1 MFRDADKEKRRGEVQ
16 NRLTERWHGAAAAG
30 LAATL
35 TLAACSQTT
44 TPPATS
50 GTPAASATTVARRG
64 AGDDLK
70 IRYWQAPTILN
81 SHLATGTKDNDA
93 ARLVTEP
100 LASYGPDAKPLA
112 NGLAAEIPTVANGG
126 VSADL
131 TTVTWKLRQG
141 VKWSDGSAFTA
152 DDVAFT
158 FSLMSDP
165 KTAVSTSDSTEGV
178 KSVVAKDANTVV
190 VTYAA
195 PNPNIY
201 QWGVGTC
208 CYILQK
214 KQFEAYQGEKLKDA
228 PGNLKPIGTGPYV
241 VDTFKSGDV
250 VTYKMNDQFRDPNK
264 PYFKTVTFKGGG
276 DAPSA
281 ARAVFQTGDIDYGWN
296 LQVEAGIL
304 KPMADRSTKG
314 KLLTVYGSSVERLM
328 LNFADPNPSL
338 GDKRGE
344 PDTKHPFFNGPDG
357 KTVRT
362 ALAMATDRKSVAEQF
377 YGGERV
383 AGKPGCNIVTG
394 LPEYESRN
402 TASFCERFDVSG
414 AAKMLDD
421 AGWKP
426 GTDNVRAK
434 DGIRLKIV
442 YQTTINTV
450 RQKTQDLMKKN
461 WEAAGFEVEIK
472 SVPAD
477 VFFTNTSPDGATH
490 FWADVQMLAD
500 NSTPDFTNYL
510 SDWTS
515 KQAASKTNGWNT
527 RNYSRYQNPQF
538 DAIVDSLRKETEP
551 AKRAGLFIQANDIL
565 ILDVATIPL
574 VSRPQVIS
582 GIANTLKN
590 VVPTGWDSEM
600 YSVADWRR

>member
-1 MFRDADKEKRRGEVQ
+1 M
-16 NRLTERWHGAAAAG
+16 
-30 LAATL
+30 
-35 TLAACSQTT
+35 TLAASGQT
-44 TPPATS
+44 TPPAAS
-50 GTPAASATTVARRG
+50 GTPAASATVAAKRG

-70 IRYWQAPTILN
+70 ILYWQAPTILN
-81 SHLATGTKDNDA
+81 SHLATGTKDSDA

-131 TTVTWKLRQG
+131 TTVTWKLKQG
-141 VKWSDGSAFTA
+141 VKWSDGTPFTA

-158 FSLMSDP
+158 FSLMADE
-165 KTAVSTSDSTEGV
+165 KTAVSTSDAAEGV
-178 KSVVAKDANTVV
+178 KSVTAKDANTVV

-214 KQFEAYQGEKLKDA
+214 KQFEAYQGAKLKDA

-250 VTYKMNDQFRDPNK
+250 VTYKMNDQFRIADK

-281 ARAVFQTGDIDYGWN
+281 ARAVFQTGDVDYAWN

-304 KPMADRSTKG
+304 KPMADSSSKG
-314 KLLTVYGSSVERLM
+314 KLLTVYGSSVERIL
-328 LNFADPNPSL
+328 LNFADPSASL

-344 PDTKHPFFNGPDG
+344 PDTKHPFFNGADG

-362 ALAMATDRKSVAEQF
+362 ALAMATDRKTVAQQI
-377 YGGERV
+377 YGDGLS
-383 AGKPGCNIVTG
+383 GKPGCNIVTG
-394 LPEYESRN
+394 VPDYES
-402 TASFCERFDVSG
+402 TATADFCAKFDT
-414 AAKMLDD
+414 AAAGKLLDD
-421 AGWKP
+421 AGWKL
-426 GTDNVRAK
+426 GSDNVRAK
-434 DGIRLKIV
+434 GGIKLSIV
-442 YQTTINTV
+442 YQTTVNAV
-450 RQKTQDLMKKN
+450 RQKTQDIMKKN
-461 WEAAGFEVEIK
+461 WEAAGFKVELK

-477 VFFTNTSPDGATH
+477 VFFTNTSPDGANH
-490 FWADVQMLAD
+490 FWADVEMFTN
-500 NSTPDFTNYL
+500 NSDPDFTNYL
-510 SDWTS
+510 NGWTS
-515 KQAASKTNGWNT
+515 KQATGKANNWNSA
-527 RNYSRYQNPQF
+527 NYNRYQNPQF
-538 DAIVDSLRKETEP
+538 DAVIDQLRTEKDP
-551 AKRAGLFIQANDIL
+551 AKRAALFKQANDIL
-565 ILDVATIPL
+565 ILNVVIIP
-574 VSRPQVIS
+574 VVTRTQVTS
-582 GIANTLKN
+582 GISNTLKG

-600 YSVADWRR
+600 YAVQDFAK

>member
-1 MFRDADKEKRRGEVQ
+1 MTNQWRRATAVV
-16 NRLTERWHGAAAAG
+16 AAA
-30 LAATL
+30 TM
-35 TLAACSQTT
+35 TLAACGQAT
-44 TPPATS
+44 TPPAAS
-50 GTPAASATTVARRG
+50 GTVAPSASVAAAKRG

-70 IRYWQAPTILN
+70 ILYWQAPTILN
-81 SHLATGTKDNDA
+81 AHLATGTKDSDA

-112 NGLAAEIPTVANGG
+112 NALAAEIPTVANGG

-158 FSLMSDP
+158 FSLMADP
-165 KTAVSTSDSTEGV
+165 KTAVSTSDAAEGV

-190 VTYAA
+190 VTYNA
-195 PNPNIY
+195 PTPNFY

-214 KQFEAYQGEKLKDA
+214 KQFEAFQGEKLKDA

-250 VTYKMNDQFRDPNK
+250 VTYKMNDQFRDANK

-281 ARAVFQTGDIDYGWN
+281 ARAVFQTGDVDYAWN

-304 KPMADRSTKG
+304 KPMADTSTKG
-314 KLLTVYGSSVERLM
+314 KLLTVYGSSVERIL
-328 LNFADPNPSL
+328 LNFADPTASL
-338 GDKRGE
+338 GAKRGE

-362 ALAMATDRKSVAEQF
+362 ALAMATDRKTVAQQI
-377 YGGERV
+377 YGDGL
-383 AGKPGCNIVTG
+383 AGKAGCNIVTG
-394 LPEYESRN
+394 VPDYES
-402 TASFCERFDVSG
+402 TATADFCAKFDT
-414 AAKMLDD
+414 AAAGKLLDD
-421 AGWKP
+421 AGWKL
-426 GTDNVRAK
+426 GTDGVRAK
-434 DGIRLKIV
+434 GGIKLNIV
-442 YQTTINTV
+442 YQTTVNAV
-450 RQKTQDLMKKN
+450 RQKTQDIMKQN
-461 WEAAGFEVEIK
+461 WEKAGFKVELK

-477 VFFTNTSPDGATH
+477 VFFTNTSPDGANH
-490 FWADVQMLAD
+490 FWSDVEMFTN
-500 NSTPDFTNYL
+500 NSDPDFTNYL
-510 SDWTS
+510 NGWTS
-515 KQAASKTNGWNT
+515 KQAAGSANNWNSA
-527 RNYSRYQNPQF
+527 NYNRYQNPAF
-538 DAIVDSLRKETEP
+538 DTIIDSLRTEKDL
-551 AKRAGLFIQANDIL
+551 AKWASLFKQANDIL
-565 ILDVATIPL
+565 ILDVVIIP
-574 VSRPQVIS
+574 VVTRTQVTS
-582 GIANTLKN
+582 GISNTLKN

-600 YSVADWRR
+600 YAVQDFGK

>member
-1 MFRDADKEKRRGEVQ
+1 MTNQWRRATAVV
-16 NRLTERWHGAAAAG
+16 AAA
-30 LAATL
+30 TM
-35 TLAACSQTT
+35 TLAACGQTT
-44 TPPATS
+44 TPPAAS
-50 GTPAASATTVARRG
+50 GTVAPSATVAAAKRG

-70 IRYWQAPTILN
+70 ILYWQAPTILN
-81 SHLATGTKDNDA
+81 AHLATGTKDSDA

-131 TTVTWKLRQG
+131 LTVTWKLKQG

-158 FSLMSDP
+158 FSLMADP
-165 KTAVSTSDSTEGV
+165 KTAVSTSDSAEGV

-195 PNPNIY
+195 ANPNIY

-214 KQFEAYQGEKLKDA
+214 KQFEAFQGEKLKDA

-250 VTYKMNDQFRDPNK
+250 VTYKMNDQFRDPAK

-304 KPMADRSTKG
+304 KPMADTSTKG
-314 KLLTVYGSSVERLM
+314 KLLTVYGSSVERLL
-328 LNFADPNPSL
+328 LNFADPTASL
-338 GDKRGE
+338 GAKRGE

-362 ALAMATDRKSVAEQF
+362 ALAMATDRKTVAQQI
-377 YGGERV
+377 YGDGL
-383 AGKPGCNIVTG
+383 AGKAGCNIVTG
-394 LPEYESRN
+394 VPDFES
-402 TASFCERFDVSG
+402 TATTDFCNKFDTT
-414 AAKMLDD
+414 AAGKLLDD
-421 AGWKP
+421 AGWKL
-426 GTDNVRAK
+426 GTDGVRAK
-434 DGIRLKIV
+434 GGIKLNIV
-442 YQTTINTV
+442 YQTTVNAV
-450 RQKTQDLMKKN
+450 RQKTQDIMKQN
-461 WEAAGFEVEIK
+461 WEKAGFKVELK

-477 VFFTNTSPDGATH
+477 VFFTNTSPDGANH
-490 FWADVQMLAD
+490 FWADVEMFTN
-500 NSTPDFTNYL
+500 NSDPDFTNYL
-510 SDWTS
+510 NGWTS
-515 KQAASKTNGWNT
+515 KQATGSANNWNSA
-527 RNYSRYQNPQF
+527 NYNRYQNPAY
-538 DAIVDSLRKETEP
+538 DTIIDSLRSEKDP
-551 AKRAGLFIQANDIL
+551 AKRATLFKQANDIL
-565 ILDVATIPL
+565 ILEVVIIP
-574 VSRPQVIS
+574 VVTRTQVTS
-582 GIANTLKN
+582 GMSNTLKN

-600 YSVADWRR
+600 YAIQNWSK

>member
-1 MFRDADKEKRRGEVQ
+1 MTNQWRRATAVV
-16 NRLTERWHGAAAAG
+16 AAA
-30 LAATL
+30 TM
-35 TLAACSQTT
+35 TLAACGQAT
-44 TPPATS
+44 TPPAAS
-50 GTPAASATTVARRG
+50 GTGTVAPSASVAAAKRG

-70 IRYWQAPTILN
+70 ILYWQAPTILN
-81 SHLATGTKDNDA
+81 AHLATGTKDSDA

-112 NGLAAEIPTVANGG
+112 NALAAEIPTVANGG

-158 FSLMSDP
+158 FSLMADP
-165 KTAVSTSDSTEGV
+165 KTAVSTSDAAEGV

-190 VTYAA
+190 VTYNA
-195 PNPNIY
+195 PTPNFY

-214 KQFEAYQGEKLKDA
+214 KQFEAFQGEKLKDA

-250 VTYKMNDQFRDPNK
+250 VTYKMNDQFRDANK

-281 ARAVFQTGDIDYGWN
+281 ARAVFQTGDVDYAWN

-304 KPMADRSTKG
+304 KPMADTSTKG
-314 KLLTVYGSSVERLM
+314 KLLTVYGSSVERIL
-328 LNFADPNPSL
+328 LNFADPTASL
-338 GDKRGE
+338 GAKRGE

-362 ALAMATDRKSVAEQF
+362 ALAMATDRKTVAQQI
-377 YGGERV
+377 YGDGL
-383 AGKPGCNIVTG
+383 AGKAGCNIVTG
-394 LPEYESRN
+394 VPDYES
-402 TASFCERFDVSG
+402 TATADFCAKFDT
-414 AAKMLDD
+414 AAAGKLLDD
-421 AGWKP
+421 AGWKL
-426 GTDNVRAK
+426 GTDGVRAK
-434 DGIRLKIV
+434 GGIKLNIV
-442 YQTTINTV
+442 YQTTVNAV
-450 RQKTQDLMKKN
+450 RQKTQDIMKQN
-461 WEAAGFEVEIK
+461 WEKAGFKVELK

-477 VFFTNTSPDGATH
+477 VFFTNTSPDGANH
-490 FWADVQMLAD
+490 FWSDVEMFTN
-500 NSTPDFTNYL
+500 NSDPDFTNYL
-510 SDWTS
+510 NGWTS
-515 KQAASKTNGWNT
+515 KQAAGSANNWNSA
-527 RNYSRYQNPQF
+527 NYNRYQNPAY
-538 DAIVDSLRKETEP
+538 DAIIDSLRTEKDP
-551 AKRAGLFIQANDIL
+551 AKRASLFKQANDIL
-565 ILDVATIPL
+565 ILDVVIIP
-574 VSRPQVIS
+574 VVTRTQVTS
-582 GIANTLKN
+582 GISNTLKN

-600 YSVADWRR
+600 YAVQDFGK

>member
-1 MFRDADKEKRRGEVQ
+1 MTNQWRRATAVV
-16 NRLTERWHGAAAAG
+16 AAA
-30 LAATL
+30 TM
-35 TLAACSQTT
+35 TLAACGQAT
-44 TPPATS
+44 TPPAAS
-50 GTPAASATTVARRG
+50 GTVAPSASVAAAKRG

-70 IRYWQAPTILN
+70 ILYWQAPTILN
-81 SHLATGTKDNDA
+81 AHLATGTKDSDA

-112 NGLAAEIPTVANGG
+112 NALAAEIPTVANGG

-158 FSLMSDP
+158 FSLMADP
-165 KTAVSTSDSTEGV
+165 KTAVSTSDAAEGV

-190 VTYAA
+190 VTYNA
-195 PNPNIY
+195 PTPNFY

-214 KQFEAYQGEKLKDA
+214 KQFEAFQGEKLKDA

-250 VTYKMNDQFRDPNK
+250 VTYKMNDQFRDANK

-281 ARAVFQTGDIDYGWN
+281 ARAVFQTGDVDYAWN

-304 KPMADRSTKG
+304 KPMADTSTKG
-314 KLLTVYGSSVERLM
+314 KLLTVYGSSVERIL
-328 LNFADPNPSL
+328 LNFADPTASL
-338 GDKRGE
+338 GAKRGE

-362 ALAMATDRKSVAEQF
+362 ALAMATDRKTVAQQI
-377 YGGERV
+377 YGDGL
-383 AGKPGCNIVTG
+383 AGKAGCNIVTG
-394 LPEYESRN
+394 VPDFES
-402 TASFCERFDVSG
+402 TATADFCAKFDT
-414 AAKMLDD
+414 AAAGKLLDD
-421 AGWKP
+421 AGWKL
-426 GTDNVRAK
+426 GTDGVRAK
-434 DGIRLKIV
+434 GGIKLNIV
-442 YQTTINTV
+442 YQTTVNAV
-450 RQKTQDLMKKN
+450 RQKTQDIMKQN
-461 WEAAGFEVEIK
+461 WEKAGFKVELK

-477 VFFTNTSPDGATH
+477 VFFTNTSPDGANH
-490 FWADVQMLAD
+490 FWSDVEMFTN
-500 NSTPDFTNYL
+500 NSDPDFTNYL
-510 SDWTS
+510 NGWTS
-515 KQAASKTNGWNT
+515 KQAAGSANNWNSA
-527 RNYSRYQNPQF
+527 NYNRYQNPAY
-538 DAIVDSLRKETEP
+538 DAIIDSLRTEKDP
-551 AKRAGLFIQANDIL
+551 AKRASLFKQANDIL
-565 ILDVATIPL
+565 ILDVVIIP
-574 VSRPQVIS
+574 VVTRTQVTS
-582 GIANTLKN
+582 GISNTLKN

-600 YSVADWRR
+600 YAVQDFGK

>member
-1 MFRDADKEKRRGEVQ
+1 MTNQWRRATAVV
-16 NRLTERWHGAAAAG
+16 AAA
-30 LAATL
+30 TM
-35 TLAACSQTT
+35 TLAACGQTT
-44 TPPATS
+44 TPPAAS
-50 GTPAASATTVARRG
+50 GTVAPSATVAAAKRG

-70 IRYWQAPTILN
+70 ILYWQAPTILN
-81 SHLATGTKDNDA
+81 AHLATGTKDSDA

-112 NGLAAEIPTVANGG
+112 NALAAEIPTVANGG

-158 FSLMSDP
+158 FSLMADP
-165 KTAVSTSDSTEGV
+165 KTAVSTSDAAEGV

-190 VTYAA
+190 VTYNA
-195 PNPNIY
+195 PTPNFY

-250 VTYKMNDQFRDPNK
+250 VTYKMNDQFRDATK

-281 ARAVFQTGDIDYGWN
+281 ARAVFQTGDVDYAWN

-304 KPMADRSTKG
+304 KPMADTSTKG
-314 KLLTVYGSSVERLM
+314 KLLTVYGSSVERIL
-328 LNFADPNPSL
+328 LNFADPTASL
-338 GDKRGE
+338 GAKRGE

-362 ALAMATDRKSVAEQF
+362 ALAMATDRKTVAQQI
-377 YGGERV
+377 YGDGL
-383 AGKPGCNIVTG
+383 AGKAGCNIVTG
-394 LPEYESRN
+394 VPDYES
-402 TASFCERFDVSG
+402 TATTDFCSKFDTT
-414 AAKMLDD
+414 AAGKLLDD
-421 AGWKP
+421 AGWKL
-426 GTDNVRAK
+426 GTDGVRAK
-434 DGIRLKIV
+434 GGIKLNIV
-442 YQTTINTV
+442 YQTTVNAV
-450 RQKTQDLMKKN
+450 RQKTQDIMKQN
-461 WEAAGFEVEIK
+461 WEKAGFKVELK

-477 VFFTNTSPDGATH
+477 VFFTNTSPDGANH
-490 FWADVQMLAD
+490 FWSDVEMFTN
-500 NSTPDFTNYL
+500 NSDPDFTNYL
-510 SDWTS
+510 NGWTS
-515 KQAASKTNGWNT
+515 KQATGSANNWNSA
-527 RNYSRYQNPQF
+527 NYNRYQNPAY
-538 DAIVDSLRKETEP
+538 DAIIDSLRTEKDP
-551 AKRAGLFIQANDIL
+551 AKRASLFKQANDIL
-565 ILDVATIPL
+565 ILDVVIIP
-574 VSRPQVIS
+574 VVTRTQVTS
-582 GIANTLKN
+582 GISNTLKN

-600 YSVADWRR
+600 YAVQDFAK

>member
-1 MFRDADKEKRRGEVQ
+1 MQWRR
-16 NRLTERWHGAAAAG
+16 AAAVVAV
-30 LAATL
+30 ATL
-35 TLAACSQTT
+35 TLAACGQTT
-44 TPPATS
+44 TPPAAS
-50 GTPAASATTVARRG
+50 GTPAASATVAAKRG

-70 IRYWQAPTILN
+70 ILYWQAPTILN
-81 SHLATGTKDNDA
+81 AHLATGTKDSDA

-131 TTVTWKLRQG
+131 LTVTWKLKQG

-158 FSLMSDP
+158 FSLMADP

-195 PNPNIY
+195 ANPNIY

-228 PGNLKPIGTGPYV
+228 PGNLKPIGTGPYM

-304 KPMADRSTKG
+304 KPMADTSTKG
-314 KLLTVYGSSVERLM
+314 KLLTVYGSSVERIL
-328 LNFADPNPSL
+328 LNFADPSASL

-362 ALAMATDRKSVAEQF
+362 ALALATDRKTVAQQI
-377 YGGERV
+377 YGDGL
-383 AGKPGCNIVTG
+383 AGKAGCNIVTG
-394 LPEYESRN
+394 VPDYESSATTDFCSKFD
-402 TASFCERFDVSG
+402 TAA

-421 AGWKP
+421 AGWKL
-426 GTDNVRAK
+426 GSDGVRAK
-434 DGIRLKIV
+434 GGIKLNIV
-442 YQTTINTV
+442 YQTTVNTV
-450 RQKTQDLMKKN
+450 RQKTQDIMKQN
-461 WEAAGFEVEIK
+461 WEKAGFKVELK
-472 SVPAD
+472 AVPAD
-477 VFFTNTSPDGATH
+477 VFFTNTSPDGANH
-490 FWADVQMLAD
+490 FWADVEMFTN
-500 NSTPDFTNYL
+500 NSDPDFTNYL
-510 SDWTS
+510 NGWTS
-515 KQAASKTNGWNT
+515 KQATGSQNNWNSA
-527 RNYSRYQNPQF
+527 NYNRYQNPAY
-538 DAIVDSLRKETEP
+538 DAIIDQLRSEKEP
-551 AKRAGLFIQANDIL
+551 AKRATLFKQANDIL
-565 ILDVATIPL
+565 ILDVVIIP
-574 VSRPQVIS
+574 VVTRTQVTS
-582 GIANTLKN
+582 GMSNTLKN

-600 YSVADWRR
+600 YAIQDWSK

>member
-1 MFRDADKEKRRGEVQ
+1 MTNQWRRATAVV
-16 NRLTERWHGAAAAG
+16 AAA
-30 LAATL
+30 TM
-35 TLAACSQTT
+35 TLAACGQST
-44 TPPATS
+44 TPPAAT
-50 GTPAASATTVARRG
+50 GTVAPSATVAAAKRG

-70 IRYWQAPTILN
+70 ILYWQAPTILN
-81 SHLATGTKDNDA
+81 AHLATGTKDSDA

-131 TTVTWKLRQG
+131 TTVTWKLKQG
-141 VKWSDGSAFTA
+141 VKWSDGSAFSA

-158 FSLMSDP
+158 FSLMADP
-165 KTAVSTSDSTEGV
+165 KTAVSTSDAAEGV

-214 KQFEAYQGEKLKDA
+214 KQFEAFQGEKLKDA

-250 VTYKMNDQFRDPNK
+250 VLYKMNDQFREPTK

-281 ARAVFQTGDIDYGWN
+281 ARAVFQTGDVDYAWN

-304 KPMADRSTKG
+304 KPMADTSTKG
-314 KLLTVYGSSVERLM
+314 KLLTVYGSSVERIM
-328 LNFADPNPSL
+328 VNFSDPSASL
-338 GDKRGE
+338 GAKRGE

-362 ALAMATDRKSVAEQF
+362 ALAMATDRKTVAQQI
-377 YGGERV
+377 YGDGL
-383 AGKPGCNIVTG
+383 AGKAGCNIVTG
-394 LPEYESRN
+394 VPDYES
-402 TASFCERFDVSG
+402 TATTAFCNQFDT
-414 AAKMLDD
+414 AAAGKMLDD
-421 AGWKP
+421 AGWKL
-426 GTDNVRAK
+426 GTDGVRAK
-434 DGIRLKIV
+434 GGIKLNIV
-442 YQTTINTV
+442 YQTTVNAV
-450 RQKTQDLMKKN
+450 RQKTQDIMKQN
-461 WEAAGFEVEIK
+461 WEKAGFKVELK

-477 VFFTNTSPDGATH
+477 VFFTNTSPDGANH
-490 FWADVQMLAD
+490 FWADIEMFTN
-500 NSTPDFTNYL
+500 NSDPDFTNYL
-510 SDWTS
+510 NGWTS
-515 KQAASKTNGWNT
+515 KQATGSANNWNSA
-527 RNYSRYQNPQF
+527 NYNRYQNPAY
-538 DAIVDSLRKETEP
+538 DTVIDSLRTEKDP
-551 AKRAGLFIQANDIL
+551 AKRAALFKQANDIL
-565 ILDVATIPL
+565 ILDVVIIP
-574 VSRPQVIS
+574 VVTRTQVTS
-582 GIANTLKN
+582 GISNTLKN

-600 YSVADWRR
+600 YAVQDFGK

>member
-1 MFRDADKEKRRGEVQ
+1 MTNQWRRATAVV
-16 NRLTERWHGAAAAG
+16 AAA
-30 LAATL
+30 TM
-35 TLAACSQTT
+35 TLAACGQST
-44 TPPATS
+44 TPPAATATGS
-50 GTPAASATTVARRG
+50 TAPSATVAARG
-64 AGDDLK
+64 AGGDLK
-70 IRYWQAPTILN
+70 ILYWQAPTILN
-81 SHLATGTKDNDA
+81 AHLATGTKDSDA

-131 TTVTWKLRQG
+131 LTVTWKLKQG

-158 FSLMSDP
+158 FSLMADP
-165 KTAVSTSDSTEGV
+165 KTAVSTSDATEGV

-190 VTYAA
+190 VTYASA
-195 PNPNIY
+195 NPNIY

-214 KQFEAYQGEKLKDA
+214 KQFEAFQGEKLKDA
-228 PGNLKPIGTGPYV
+228 PGNLKPIGTGPYM

-250 VTYKMNDQFRDPNK
+250 VTYKMNDQFRDATK

-281 ARAVFQTGDIDYGWN
+281 ARAVFQTGDVDYAWN

-304 KPMADRSTKG
+304 KPMADTSTKG
-314 KLLTVYGSSVERLM
+314 KLLTVYGSSVERIL
-328 LNFADPNPSL
+328 LNFADPSASL

-362 ALAMATDRKSVAEQF
+362 ALALATDRKTVAQQI
-377 YGGERV
+377 YGDGLS
-383 AGKPGCNIVTG
+383 GKPGCNIVTG
-394 LPEYESRN
+394 VPDYES
-402 TASFCERFDVSG
+402 TATTEFCSKFDTTA

-421 AGWKP
+421 AGWKL
-426 GTDNVRAK
+426 GTDGVRAK
-434 DGIRLKIV
+434 GGIKLNIV
-442 YQTTINTV
+442 YQTTVNAV
-450 RQKTQDLMKKN
+450 RQKTQDIMKQN
-461 WEAAGFEVEIK
+461 WEKAGFKVELK

-477 VFFTNTSPDGATH
+477 VFFTNTSPDGANH
-490 FWADVQMLAD
+490 FWADVEMFTN
-500 NSTPDFTNYL
+500 NSDPDFTNYL
-510 SDWTS
+510 NGWTS
-515 KQAASKTNGWNT
+515 KQATGKANTWNAA
-527 RNYSRYQNPQF
+527 NYNRYQNPAF
-538 DAIVDSLRKETEP
+538 DTIIDQLRSEKDP
-551 AKRAGLFIQANDIL
+551 AKRATLFKQANDIL
-565 ILDVATIPL
+565 ILDVVIIP
-574 VSRPQVIS
+574 VVTRTQVTS
-582 GIANTLKN
+582 GLSNTLKN

-600 YSVADWRR
+600 YAIQNWSK

>member
-1 MFRDADKEKRRGEVQ
+1 MTNQWRRATAVV
-16 NRLTERWHGAAAAG
+16 AAA
-30 LAATL
+30 TM
-35 TLAACSQTT
+35 TLAACGQAT
-44 TPPATS
+44 TPPAAS
-50 GTPAASATTVARRG
+50 GTGTVAPSASVAAAKRG

-70 IRYWQAPTILN
+70 ILYWQAPTILN
-81 SHLATGTKDNDA
+81 AHLATGTKDSDA

-112 NGLAAEIPTVANGG
+112 NALAAEIPTVANGG

-158 FSLMSDP
+158 FSLMADP
-165 KTAVSTSDSTEGV
+165 KTAVSTSDAAEGV

-190 VTYAA
+190 VTYNA
-195 PNPNIY
+195 PTPNFY

-214 KQFEAYQGEKLKDA
+214 KQFEAFQGEKLKDA

-250 VTYKMNDQFRDPNK
+250 VTYKMNDQFRDANK

-281 ARAVFQTGDIDYGWN
+281 ARAVFQTGDVDYAWN

-304 KPMADRSTKG
+304 KPMADTSTKG
-314 KLLTVYGSSVERLM
+314 KLLTVYGSSVERIL
-328 LNFADPNPSL
+328 LNFADPTASL
-338 GDKRGE
+338 GAKRGE

-362 ALAMATDRKSVAEQF
+362 ALAMATDRKTVAQQI
-377 YGGERV
+377 YGDGL
-383 AGKPGCNIVTG
+383 AGKAGCNIVTG
-394 LPEYESRN
+394 VPDYES
-402 TASFCERFDVSG
+402 TATADFCAKFDT
-414 AAKMLDD
+414 AAAGKLLDD
-421 AGWKP
+421 AGWKL
-426 GTDNVRAK
+426 GTDGVRAK
-434 DGIRLKIV
+434 GGIKLNIV
-442 YQTTINTV
+442 YQTTVNAV
-450 RQKTQDLMKKN
+450 RQKTQDIMKQN
-461 WEAAGFEVEIK
+461 WEKAGFKVELK

-477 VFFTNTSPDGATH
+477 VFFTNTSPDGANH
-490 FWADVQMLAD
+490 FWTDVEMFTN
-500 NSTPDFTNYL
+500 NSDPDFTNYL
-510 SDWTS
+510 NGWTS
-515 KQAASKTNGWNT
+515 KQSAASANNWNSA
-527 RNYSRYQNPQF
+527 NYNRYQNPAY
-538 DAIVDSLRKETEP
+538 DAIIDSLRTEKDP
-551 AKRAGLFIQANDIL
+551 AKRASLFKQANDIL
-565 ILDVATIPL
+565 ILDVVIIP
-574 VSRPQVIS
+574 VVTRTQVTS
-582 GIANTLKN
+582 GISNTLKN

-600 YSVADWRR
+600 YAVQDFGK

>member
-1 MFRDADKEKRRGEVQ
+1 MTNQWRRATAVV
-16 NRLTERWHGAAAAG
+16 AAA
-30 LAATL
+30 TM
-35 TLAACSQTT
+35 TLAACGQST
-44 TPPATS
+44 TPPAATATGS
-50 GTPAASATTVARRG
+50 AAPSATVAAAKRG

-70 IRYWQAPTILN
+70 ILYWQAPTILN
-81 SHLATGTKDNDA
+81 AHLATGTKDSDA

-112 NGLAAEIPTVANGG
+112 NALAAEIPTIANGG

-158 FSLMSDP
+158 FSLMADP
-165 KTAVSTSDSTEGV
+165 KTAVSTSDAAEGV

-190 VTYAA
+190 VTYNA
-195 PNPNIY
+195 PTPNFY

-214 KQFEAYQGEKLKDA
+214 KQFEAFQGEKLKDA

-250 VTYKMNDQFRDPNK
+250 VTYKMNDQFRDPAK
-264 PYFKTVTFKGGG
+264 PYFKSVTFKGGG

-281 ARAVFQTGDIDYGWN
+281 ARAVFQTGDVDYAWN

-304 KPMADRSTKG
+304 KPMADTSTKG
-314 KLLTVYGSSVERLM
+314 KLLTVYGSSVERIL
-328 LNFADPNPSL
+328 LNFADPTASL
-338 GDKRGE
+338 GAKRGE

-362 ALAMATDRKSVAEQF
+362 ALAMATDRKTVAQQI
-377 YGGERV
+377 YGDGL
-383 AGKPGCNIVTG
+383 AGKAGCNIVTG
-394 LPEYESRN
+394 VPDYES
-402 TASFCERFDVSG
+402 TATTDFCNKFDTAG
-414 AAKMLDD
+414 AAKLLDD
-421 AGWKP
+421 AGWKL

-434 DGIRLKIV
+434 GGIKLNIV
-442 YQTTINTV
+442 YQTTVNAV
-450 RQKTQDLMKKN
+450 RQKTQDIMKQN
-461 WEAAGFEVEIK
+461 WEKAGFKVELK

-477 VFFTNTSPDGATH
+477 VFFTNTSPDGANH
-490 FWADVQMLAD
+490 FWADVEMFTN
-500 NSTPDFTNYL
+500 NSDPDFTNYL
-510 SDWTS
+510 NGWTS
-515 KQAASKTNGWNT
+515 KQATGSANNWNSA
-527 RNYSRYQNPQF
+527 NYNRYQDPAF
-538 DAIVDSLRKETEP
+538 DAIIDSLRTEKDP
-551 AKRAGLFIQANDIL
+551 AKRASLFKQANDIL
-565 ILDVATIPL
+565 ILNVVIIP
-574 VSRPQVIS
+574 VVTRTQVTS
-582 GIANTLKN
+582 GISNTLKN

-600 YSVADWRR
+600 YAVQDFGK

>member
-1 MFRDADKEKRRGEVQ
+1 MTNQWRRATAVV
-16 NRLTERWHGAAAAG
+16 AAA
-30 LAATL
+30 TM
-35 TLAACSQTT
+35 TLAACGQTT
-44 TPPATS
+44 TPPAAS
-50 GTPAASATTVARRG
+50 GTVAPSASVAAAKRG

-70 IRYWQAPTILN
+70 ILYWQAPTILN
-81 SHLATGTKDNDA
+81 AHLATGTKDSDA

-112 NGLAAEIPTVANGG
+112 NALAAEIPTVANGG

-158 FSLMSDP
+158 FSLMADP
-165 KTAVSTSDSTEGV
+165 KTAVSTSDAAEGV

-190 VTYAA
+190 VTYNA
-195 PNPNIY
+195 PTPNFY

-214 KQFEAYQGEKLKDA
+214 KQFEAFQGEKLKDA

-250 VTYKMNDQFRDPNK
+250 VTYKMNDQFRDANK

-281 ARAVFQTGDIDYGWN
+281 ARAVFQTGDVDYAWN

-304 KPMADRSTKG
+304 KPMADTSTKG
-314 KLLTVYGSSVERLM
+314 KLLTVYGSSVERIL
-328 LNFADPNPSL
+328 LNFADPTASL
-338 GDKRGE
+338 GAKRGE

-362 ALAMATDRKSVAEQF
+362 ALAMATDRKTVAQQI
-377 YGGERV
+377 YGDGL
-383 AGKPGCNIVTG
+383 AGKAGCNIVTG
-394 LPEYESRN
+394 VPDYES
-402 TASFCERFDVSG
+402 TATTDFCNKFDT
-414 AAKMLDD
+414 AAAGKLLDD
-421 AGWKP
+421 AGWKL
-426 GTDNVRAK
+426 GTDGVRAK
-434 DGIRLKIV
+434 GGIKLNIV
-442 YQTTINTV
+442 YSTTVNAV
-450 RQKTQDLMKKN
+450 RQKTQDIMKQN
-461 WEAAGFEVEIK
+461 WEKAGFKVELK

-477 VFFTNTSPDGATH
+477 VFFTNTSPDGANH
-490 FWADVQMLAD
+490 FWTDVEMFTN
-500 NSTPDFTNYL
+500 NSDPDFTNYL
-510 SDWTS
+510 NGWTS
-515 KQAASKTNGWNT
+515 KQAAASANNWNSA
-527 RNYSRYQNPQF
+527 NYNRYQDPAY
-538 DAIVDSLRKETEP
+538 DAIIDSLRTEKDP
-551 AKRAGLFIQANDIL
+551 AKRASLFKQANDIL
-565 ILDVATIPL
+565 ILNVVIIP
-574 VSRPQVIS
+574 VVTRTQVTS
-582 GIANTLKN
+582 GISNTLKN

-600 YSVADWRR
+600 YAVQDFGK

>member
-1 MFRDADKEKRRGEVQ
+1 MTNQWRRATAVV
-16 NRLTERWHGAAAAG
+16 AAA
-30 LAATL
+30 TM
-35 TLAACSQTT
+35 TLAACGQTT
-44 TPPATS
+44 TPPAAS
-50 GTPAASATTVARRG
+50 GTVAPSASVAAAKRG

-70 IRYWQAPTILN
+70 ILYWQAPTILN
-81 SHLATGTKDNDA
+81 AHLATGTKDSDA

-112 NGLAAEIPTVANGG
+112 NALAAEIPTVANGG

-158 FSLMSDP
+158 FSLMADP
-165 KTAVSTSDSTEGV
+165 KTAVSTSDAAEGV

-190 VTYAA
+190 VTYNA
-195 PNPNIY
+195 PTPNFY

-214 KQFEAYQGEKLKDA
+214 KQFEAFQGEKLKDA

-250 VTYKMNDQFRDPNK
+250 VTYKMNDQFRDANK

-281 ARAVFQTGDIDYGWN
+281 ARAVFQTGDVDYAWN

-304 KPMADRSTKG
+304 KPMADTSTKG
-314 KLLTVYGSSVERLM
+314 KLLTVYGSSVERIL
-328 LNFADPNPSL
+328 LNFADPSASL
-338 GDKRGE
+338 GAKRGE

-362 ALAMATDRKSVAEQF
+362 ALAMATDRKTVAQQI
-377 YGGERV
+377 YGDGL
-383 AGKPGCNIVTG
+383 AGKAGCNIVTG
-394 LPEYESRN
+394 VPDFES
-402 TASFCERFDVSG
+402 TATADFCAKFDT
-414 AAKMLDD
+414 AAAGKLLDD
-421 AGWKP
+421 AGWKL
-426 GTDNVRAK
+426 GTDGVRAK
-434 DGIRLKIV
+434 GGIKLNIV
-442 YQTTINTV
+442 YQTTVNAV
-450 RQKTQDLMKKN
+450 RQKTQDIMKQN
-461 WEAAGFEVEIK
+461 WEKAGFKVELK

-477 VFFTNTSPDGATH
+477 VFFTNTSPDGANH
-490 FWADVQMLAD
+490 FWSDVEMFTN
-500 NSTPDFTNYL
+500 NSDPDFTNYL
-510 SDWTS
+510 NGWTS
-515 KQAASKTNGWNT
+515 KQAAASANNWNSA
-527 RNYSRYQNPQF
+527 NYNRYQNPAY
-538 DAIVDSLRKETEP
+538 DALIDSLRTEKDP
-551 AKRAGLFIQANDIL
+551 AKRASLFKQANDIL
-565 ILDVATIPL
+565 ILDVVIIP
-574 VSRPQVIS
+574 VVTRTQVTS
-582 GIANTLKN
+582 GISNTLKN

-600 YSVADWRR
+600 YAVQDFGK